1 MQHSKQWSVDV
12 EEFRE
17 FGRSEFWPFRGRLKS
32 LAVGEDFVAIR
43 RSLRD
48 SCPARSG
55 VYGMVDAG
63 GRLIYV
69 GMSTALRKRL
79 VTYFQG
85 GASIRKECRIAG
97 DTDRLV
103 WEVVGHELAAQ
114 LRELELIRRHQPR
127 FNVKGRQPDRPL
139 GYIYISREDAPR
151 MRIGRRVPK
160 GVRYAWGPLVI
171 NWRVKEGLEVANR
184 YFKLSDCPASVPMYF
199 ADQGSLFSLDLR
211 PECLRHEMGTCIGPC
226 AGECTR
232 AQYTTQL
239 RAARAFLDG
248 RDPEPLVRLQ
258 RDLHDAAQLCQFER
272 AASLRDRLERLQYV
286 HDRLE
291 LLREPPLPERFIYP
305 VSLGR
310 RQVWYL
316 LGGGR
321 VVGATP
327 VPISG
332 DEAGKCL
339 RRLRRAYRFAAGN
352 DVTSDR
358 PARQIV
364 SAWFRTNRDEL
375 RTILS
380 PEQAEQFCGQ
390 LHAS

>member
-1 MQHSKQWSVDV
+1 VPHSERWSVEA
-12 EEFRE
+12 EEFRG

-32 LAVGEDFVAIR
+32 LAVSEDFVGVR
-43 RSLRD
+43 RSLRET
-48 SCPARSG
+48 CPARSG
-55 VYGMVDAG
+55 VYGMIDTD

-69 GMSTALRKRL
+69 GMSIALRKRL

-85 GASIRKECRIAG
+85 GAAIRKECRIAG

-103 WEVVGHELAAQ
+103 WEVVGHELASQ

-151 MRIGRRVPK
+151 VRVARRVPK
-160 GVRYAWGPLVI
+160 GVRYSWGPLAI
-171 NWRVKEGLEVANR
+171 NWRIKDALEVANR
-184 YFKLSDCPASVPMYF
+184 LFKLSDCPASVPMHF
-199 ADQGSLFSLDLR
+199 ADQGSLFSMELR
-211 PECLRHEMGTCIGPC
+211 PECLRHEMGTCLGPC

-232 AQYTTQL
+232 TQYLAQL
-239 RAARAFLDG
+239 RAAQAFLDG
-248 RDPEPLVRLQ
+248 HNSAPLVQLD
-258 RDLHDAAQLCQFER
+258 RDLRDAAQLCQFER
-272 AASLRDRLERLQYV
+272 AASLRDRLERLQYL

-291 LLREPPLPERFIYP
+291 LLREPPLPSRFVYP

-316 LGGGR
+316 LAGGR

-327 VPISG
+327 IPSSG
-332 DEAGKCL
+332 EEAAKCL
-339 RRLRRAYRFAAGN
+339 RRLRQAYQADEGVDA
-352 DVTSDR
+352 TADR

-380 PEQAEQFCGQ
+380 PDEAEQYCQNVRVG
-390 LHAS
+390 